1 MFDFDSACQCF
12 HRHLA
17 ADTESPQDLPGASWG
32 KSKFTKKELMSSVWL
47 HCSCPRPSTTSK
59 LEWHSFPWVALSVA
73 AVIKFLQLLR
83 TISVEIVESCLSLT
97 ALVGVFHR
105 HLAADTEGPQ
115 DMPGA
120 FQSSKK

>member
-1 MFDFDSACQCF
+1 MLARPAPSRLGDISA
-12 HRHLA
+12 A
-17 ADTESPQDLPGASWG
+17 ASPSAQGLGFN
-32 KSKFTKKELMSSVWL
+32 FTVWI
-47 HCSCPRPSTTSK
+47 
-59 LEWHSFPWVALSVA
+59 LEP
-73 AVIKFLQLLR
+73 
-83 TISVEIVESCLSLT
+83 CLILT